1 MDAYESV
8 IMRANLSTLASLM
21 ARTMVEGIELKPRGF
36 LIREIRDAQIT
47 IHPQYPFQGFKSRK
61 YSLDYFKAEMLW
73 KLGASKYDD
82 SIKAHAKM
90 WESVQNP
97 DKTFN
102 SNYGQYWF
110 GQQMGLMKAVME
122 LIRDPDSRRAS
133 IPMLT
138 DAHLSPE
145 TVDTVCTEAVTLHI
159 RNNRLYMSVH
169 MRSSDQIFGLGTDI
183 PTFSVLLMLAHG
195 LLSANYPSLQVG
207 TITITAASSHIYER
221 HFEMVRNILQ
231 ESISD
236 YNHIRLPQCSNID
249 EAMAIIAHRGKA
261 SESKS
266 RAWHLYRFIYG

>member
-1 MDAYESV
+1 MDQYMQA
-8 IMRANLSTLASLM
+8 IMRANISTLVSLM
-21 ARTMVEGIELKPRGF
+21 SQTMANGDELSPRGS
-36 LIREIRDAQIT
+36 LIKELRDAQIRM
-47 IHPQYPFQGFKSRK
+47 HPQYPFQGFKSRK
-61 YSLDYFKAEMLW
+61 YSLPYFKAEMLW

-122 LIRDPDSRRAS
+122 LIRDQDSRRAS

-145 TVDTVCTEAVTLHI
+145 TVDTVCTEAITLHI
-159 RNNRLYMSVH
+159 RQNKLHMSVH

-183 PTFSVLLMLAHG
+183 PTFSTLLMLAHG
-195 LLSANYPSLQVG
+195 LLKANFPSLQVG
-207 TITITAASSHIYER
+207 MLNITAASSHIYER
-221 HFEMVRNILQ
+221 HFDMVRAIMSENLS
-231 ESISD
+231 E
-236 YNHIRLPQCSNID
+236 YEHIRLPECSGPD

-261 SESKS
+261 Q
-266 RAWHLYRFIYG
+266 AHPCHWHLYRFIYD